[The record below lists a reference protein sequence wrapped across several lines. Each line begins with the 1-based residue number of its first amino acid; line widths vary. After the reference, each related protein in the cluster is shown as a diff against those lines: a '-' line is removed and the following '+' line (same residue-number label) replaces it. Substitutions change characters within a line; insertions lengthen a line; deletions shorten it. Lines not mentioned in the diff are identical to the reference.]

1 MADGRICDGIG
12 FAQIKPDLRC
22 ASMPDR
28 SDHSSTEP
36 RLGARLSRVPRTAG
50 DLVCGRAD
58 EWLAE
63 YLCSA
68 TVGVNARFP
77 PDARWSASR

>member
-28 SDHSSTEP
+28 MDHSSTE
-36 RLGARLSRVPRTAG
+36 RRISRDA
-50 DLVCGRAD
+50 CGQ
-58 EWLAE
+58 
-63 YLCSA
+63 
-68 TVGVNARFP
+68 
-77 PDARWSASR
+77 